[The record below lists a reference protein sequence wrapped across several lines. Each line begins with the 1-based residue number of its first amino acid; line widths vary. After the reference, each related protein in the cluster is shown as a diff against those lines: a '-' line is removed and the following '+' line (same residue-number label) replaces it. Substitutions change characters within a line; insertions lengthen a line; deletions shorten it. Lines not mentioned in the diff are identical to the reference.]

1 MKITMD
7 QLKLDANLRMQ
18 ELARIQTWKA
28 DNEQQMPDE
37 LAKDEA
43 AVRKLEDVEGL
54 GDEVG
59 SMNSDDI
66 PEALSQR
73 EYASEMQALAVE

>member
-7 QLKLDANLRMQ
+7 QLKLDADLRMQ
-18 ELARIQTWKA
+18 ELARITTWKA

-43 AVRKLEDVEGL
+43 ALRKLEDVEGL
-54 GDEVG
+54 GDKVG
-59 SMNSDDI
+59 SMNSDI

>member
-7 QLKLDANLRMQ
+7 QLKLDADLRMQ
-18 ELARIQTWKA
+18 ELVKITTWKA